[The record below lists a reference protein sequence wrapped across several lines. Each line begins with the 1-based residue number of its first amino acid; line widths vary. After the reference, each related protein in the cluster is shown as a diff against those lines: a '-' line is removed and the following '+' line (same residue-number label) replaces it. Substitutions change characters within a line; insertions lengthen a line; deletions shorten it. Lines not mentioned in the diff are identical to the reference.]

1 MIVSIKLF
9 VLIYMLLIF
18 PQTDNSRTLL
28 YKVQEKYNTIND
40 FSSDFIQSTGDGN
53 INRGKFFYKADN
65 KFRIEIKSR
74 IIVCDGESTWTFTPQ
89 NNQVVISSSDDDLNS
104 FSIRDYLY
112 EYPKQCTVS
121 TYENED
127 GSNTIILKPQTTDL
141 EFKEIRLVINTN
153 NLIQQIELYDLMNN
167 NYKVA
172 LENTKLNQKIDD
184 KLFTF
189 EIPEGTRV
197 IDLR

>member
-1 MIVSIKLF
+1 MIVSIKFFLI
-9 VLIYMLLIF
+9 IYMFLIF

-28 YKVQEKYNTIND
+28 YEVQEKYNTIKD
-40 FSSDFIQSTGDGN
+40 FSSDFIQSTGNGN
-53 INRGKFFYKADN
+53 INNGKFFYKADN
-65 KFRIEIKSR
+65 KFRIEVKSR
-74 IIVCDGESTWTFTPQ
+74 IIVSDGESTWTFTQ
-89 NNQVVISSSDDDLNS
+89 KNNQVVISSSDDELNS

-112 EYPKQCTVS
+112 EYPKQCTAN

-127 GSNTIILKPQTTDL
+127 GSHTIILKPQTTDL
-141 EFKEIRLVINTN
+141 EFKEVRLVINTN

-167 NYKVA
+167 NYKVT
-172 LENTKLNQKIDD
+172 LENKKLNQKIDD

>member
-1 MIVSIKLF
+1 MILSIKFFLI
-9 VLIYMLLIF
+9 IYMLLIF

-28 YKVQEKYNTIND
+28 YEVQEKYNTIKD
-40 FSSDFIQSTGDGN
+40 FSSDFIQTTGNGN
-53 INRGKFFYKADN
+53 INNGKFFYKTDN
-65 KFRIEIKSR
+65 KFRIEVKSR
-74 IIVCDGESTWTFTPQ
+74 IIVSDGESTWTFTPK

-112 EYPKQCTVS
+112 EYPKQCTVN

-127 GSNTIILKPQTTDL
+127 GSHTIILKPQTTDL
-141 EFKEIRLVINTN
+141 EFKEVRLVINTN

-167 NYKVA
+167 NYKVT
-172 LENTKLNQKIDD
+172 LENKKLNQKIDD

>member
-9 VLIYMLLIF
+9 LIIYMLLIF

-28 YKVQEKYNTIND
+28 YEVQEKYNTIND
-40 FSSDFIQSTGDGN
+40 FSSDFIQSTGNGH
-53 INRGKFFYKADN
+53 INNGKFFYKADN
-65 KFRIEIKSR
+65 KFRIEVKSR
-74 IIVCDGESTWTFTPQ
+74 IIVSDGESTWTYTQ
-89 NNQVVISSSDDDLNS
+89 KNNQVVISSSDDELNS

-112 EYPKQCTVS
+112 EYPKQCTVN

-127 GSNTIILKPQTTDL
+127 GSHTIILKPQTTDL
-141 EFKEIRLVINTN
+141 EFKEVRLVINTN

-167 NYKVA
+167 NYKVT
-172 LENTKLNQKIDD
+172 LENKKLNQKIDD

-189 EIPEGTRV
+189 EIPEGTRI

>member
-1 MIVSIKLF
+1 MIVSIKFFLI
-9 VLIYMLLIF
+9 IYMLLIF

-28 YKVQEKYNTIND
+28 YEVQEKYNTIKD
-40 FSSDFIQSTGDGN
+40 FSSDFIQSTGNGN
-53 INRGKFFYKADN
+53 INNGKFFYKADN
-65 KFRIEIKSR
+65 KFRIEVKSR
-74 IIVCDGESTWTFTPQ
+74 IIVSDGESTWTYTKK
-89 NNQVVISSSDDDLNS
+89 NNQVVISSSDDELNS

-112 EYPKQCTVS
+112 EYPKQCTVN

-127 GSNTIILKPQTTDL
+127 GSHTIILKPQTTGL
-141 EFKEIRLVINTN
+141 EFKEVRLVINTN

-167 NYKVA
+167 NYKVI
-172 LENTKLNQKIDD
+172 LENKKLNQKIDD

>member
-1 MIVSIKLF
+1 MIVSIKFFLI
-9 VLIYMLLIF
+9 IYMLLIF

-28 YKVQEKYNTIND
+28 YEVQEKYNTIKD
-40 FSSDFIQSTGDGN
+40 FSSDFIQSTGNGN
-53 INRGKFFYKADN
+53 INNGKFFYKADN
-65 KFRIEIKSR
+65 KFRIEVKSR
-74 IIVCDGESTWTFTPQ
+74 IIVSDGESTWTYTKK
-89 NNQVVISSSDDDLNS
+89 NNQVVISSSDDELNS

-112 EYPKQCTVS
+112 EYPKQCTVN

-127 GSNTIILKPQTTDL
+127 GSHTIILKPQTTDL
-141 EFKEIRLVINTN
+141 EFKEVRLVINTN

-167 NYKVA
+167 NYKVI
-172 LENTKLNQKIDD
+172 LENKKLNQKIDD

-189 EIPEGTRV
+189 DIPEGTRV

>member
-1 MIVSIKLF
+1 MIVSIKFFLI
-9 VLIYMLLIF
+9 IYMLLIF

-28 YKVQEKYNTIND
+28 YEVQEKYNTIKD
-40 FSSDFIQSTGDGN
+40 FSSDFIQSTGNGN
-53 INRGKFFYKADN
+53 INNGKFFYKADN
-65 KFRIEIKSR
+65 KFRIEVKSR
-74 IIVCDGESTWTFTPQ
+74 IIVSDGESTWTYTKK
-89 NNQVVISSSDDDLNS
+89 NNQVVISSSDDELNS

-112 EYPKQCTVS
+112 EYPKQCTVN

-127 GSNTIILKPQTTDL
+127 GSHTIILKPQTTGL
-141 EFKEIRLVINTN
+141 EFKEVRLVINTN

-167 NYKVA
+167 NYKVI
-172 LENTKLNQKIDD
+172 LENKKLNQKIDD

-189 EIPEGTRV
+189 DIPEGTRV

>member
-1 MIVSIKLF
+1 
-9 VLIYMLLIF
+9 MLLIF

-28 YKVQEKYNTIND
+28 YEVQEKYNTIKD
-40 FSSDFIQSTGDGN
+40 FSSDFIQSTGNGN
-53 INRGKFFYKADN
+53 INNGKFFYKADN
-65 KFRIEIKSR
+65 KFRIEVKSR
-74 IIVCDGESTWTFTPQ
+74 IIVSDGESTWTYTKK
-89 NNQVVISSSDDDLNS
+89 NNQVVISSSDDELNS

-112 EYPKQCTVS
+112 EYPKQCTVN

-127 GSNTIILKPQTTDL
+127 GSHTIILKPQTTGL
-141 EFKEIRLVINTN
+141 EFKEVRLVINTN

-167 NYKVA
+167 NYKVI
-172 LENTKLNQKIDD
+172 LENKKLNQKIDD